1 MSKRAIYN
9 EVLESLDTSSFI
21 NALRQFFAFRGP
33 AKQWDCGTNFIGAS
47 REPKIVSI
55 GAN

>member
-9 EVLESLDTSSFI
+9 EVVESLDTSSFI

-47 REPKIVSI
+47 RELQIVSI